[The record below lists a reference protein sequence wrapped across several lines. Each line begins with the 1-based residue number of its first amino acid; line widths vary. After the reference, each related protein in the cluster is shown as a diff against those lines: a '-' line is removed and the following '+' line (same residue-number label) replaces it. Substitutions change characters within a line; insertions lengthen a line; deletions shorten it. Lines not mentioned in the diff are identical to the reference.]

1 MENYKLFKNRL
12 ILLTIVIVSL
22 CCTVTV
28 NAAKDRRL
36 KVVTSTEFLSDWV
49 REIGKELVKVDTI
62 HDPRTDIHFFEPR
75 PGHIKMCSKADVFV
89 TPGLDL
95 DVWIQPLLDASRNP
109 NIQYGTD
116 GYIDAS
122 VGVHVLQKTA
132 GRVDM
137 SMGDVHPFGNPHYFY
152 DMSNVN
158 VALKNI
164 ERGLCSALPNHA
176 DEFETNRVVYWE
188 SLVSLFAAMRR
199 QVEPYKGVKVV
210 AYHRSWEYFAKEF
223 GLEIVGY
230 FEKKPGIPPSA
241 KAIKFLGSV
250 MEEDEVK
257 IILKEP
263 YFPNRAVKKIAK
275 KSGASVLELT
285 NFPGGRPG
293 AESYI
298 ANLKA
303 NIDDLLLVLKD
314 VYGDSYSGK

>member
-1 MENYKLFKNRL
+1 MENYRLFKNRL
-12 ILLTIVIVSL
+12 MLLTIVIAAT
-22 CCTVTV
+22 CCFATVH
-28 NAAKDRRL
+28 AEDSRL

-49 REIGKELVKVDTI
+49 REIGKELVSVETI

-75 PGHIKMCSKADVFV
+75 PGHIKMCSKADLFV

-95 DVWIQPLLDASRNP
+95 DVWMQPLLDASRNP

-122 VGVHVLQKTA
+122 VGIRVLQKA
-132 GRVDM
+132 VGQIDM

-152 DMSNVN
+152 EMSNVEI
-158 VALKNI
+158 ALKNI
-164 ERGLCSALPNHA
+164 ERGLSRKLPDHA
-176 DEFETNRVVYWE
+176 ELFKANRVAYWN
-188 SLVSLFAAMRR
+188 SLVSLFSTMRKLI
-199 QVEPYKGVKVV
+199 EPYNGVQVV

-230 FEKKPGIPPSA
+230 FEKKPGIPPSV
-241 KAIKFLGSV
+241 KALKLLT
-250 MEEDEVK
+250 EEMQKGEVK

-263 YFPNRAVKKIAK
+263 YFSKRMAKKVVK
-275 KSGASVLELT
+275 KSGARIVELT

-303 NIDDLLLVLKD
+303 NINDLLVVLKE
-314 VYGDSYSGK
+314 VYGNSYSGD

>member
-1 MENYKLFKNRL
+1 MLKNRL
-12 ILLTIVIVSL
+12 VLLTLVIVAFCYS
-22 CCTVTV
+22 VRV
-28 NAAKDRRL
+28 NAEDDSRL

-49 REIGKELVKVDTI
+49 REIGKEHVKVKTI

-109 NIQYGTD
+109 DIQFGTD

-132 GRVDM
+132 GQIDM

-152 DMSNVN
+152 DLSNVD

-164 ERGLCSALPNHA
+164 ERGLSGNSPNHA
-176 DEFETNRVVYWE
+176 DEFKINRVTYWK
-188 SLVSLFAAMRR
+188 SLEALFLTM
-199 QVEPYKGVKVV
+199 QKLVEPYKGVKVV
-210 AYHRSWEYFAKEF
+210 AYHRSWEYFVKEF
-223 GLEIVGY
+223 GFDIAGY

-241 KAIKFLGSV
+241 KAIKFLISV
-250 MEEDEVK
+250 IEENEVK

-263 YFPNRAVKKIAK
+263 YFPKRSVKRVAK
-275 KSGASVLELT
+275 KSGARIVELT
-285 NFPGGRPG
+285 NFPGARPG
-293 AESYI
+293 AESYV

-303 NIDDLLLVLKD
+303 NINDLLIVLKE
-314 VYGDSYSGK
+314 VYGNSYSDE